1 MKYIFKL
8 STITCLLFICFHTS
22 AQLKDT
28 INEPKRNNIFH
39 YALKFIKR
47 NSADT
52 NTQQGLLTTKSE
64 EAFRP
69 YEGKVIR
76 HIFINRFGFEKTF
89 TDTAQIIN
97 YSGTRLL
104 NKLHKNTR
112 EWAIRDALF
121 IKENTKLV
129 AYRFADNER
138 YLRSLDYIQDARILV
153 IPVDSLADSVDVY
166 VVTKDLFSLNGE
178 LSNLSPGKFKGK
190 IGDVNLLGAA
200 QNLQATILVQK
211 DRNPTAGAGLM
222 YTKYNIK
229 NSFIDASAGFTTI
242 NPDLRD
248 ATNDEHAIYFS
259 LQRNLISQYTH
270 IAAGVTAGVYKSY
283 NSYFRPPDIFYDYK
297 YTVFD
302 AWFGYNLGVKKF
314 IQNQTRTD
322 KQFISLRYFNTNFQK
337 TPYQVANKLNFRF
350 NNREAWLAQFTFFKQ
365 EYYKTNYIFGFGTTE
380 DIPYGYNIALTS
392 GYYKQAYLSRPYAGI
407 DANRYKIYV
416 KGDIVQYFLRAGTFW
431 NQGKVQDA
439 AILFGASGFS
449 RLFLFKN
456 FKLRQYEQLS
466 FARQYNRTGL
476 DPLSINNTF
485 GIRYFRDD
493 SVRGNQRISL
503 HSETISFINYKAFG
517 FKFSPFA
524 FTDITGLTPEKNF
537 QKTGWY
543 YGVGGGV
550 RIRNENLVFR
560 TTELRLVFFPRKANQ
575 SNSFTAFIR
584 INIQFRYNS
593 NYVREPDIIQL
604 NNDYQNNVF

>member
-1 MKYIFKL
+1 MKYISKL
-8 STITCLLFICFHTS
+8 STITCLFFMCFHTS

-64 EAFRP
+64 EAFTP
-69 YEGKVIR
+69 YEGKIIR

-129 AYRFADNER
+129 AYKFADNER

-200 QNLQATILVQK
+200 QNLQATILIQK

-229 NSFIDASAGFTTI
+229 NSFIDASAAFTTI

-270 IAAGVTAGVYKSY
+270 VAGGITAGIYKSY
-283 NSYFRPPDIFYDYK
+283 NSYLRPTDIFYDYK

-302 AWFGYNLGVKKF
+302 AWVGYNLGVKKF
-314 IQNQTRTD
+314 ILNQTRRD

-337 TPYQVANKLNFRF
+337 TPYQVAGKLNFRF

-392 GYYKQAYLSRPYAGI
+392 GYYKQADLSRPYAGI
-407 DANRYKIYV
+407 DANRYKVYI

-517 FKFSPFA
+517 SKFSPFV

-543 YGVGGGV
+543 YGVGGG
-550 RIRNENLVFR
+550 
-560 TTELRLVFFPRKANQ
+560 
-575 SNSFTAFIR
+575 
-584 INIQFRYNS
+584 
-593 NYVREPDIIQL
+593 
-604 NNDYQNNVF
+604 

>member
-270 IAAGVTAGVYKSY
+270 IAGGVTAGVYKSY